1 MQVTETLTDGLKR
14 GFAVVV
20 PAADVESRRS
30 KRVAELSRTINLPG
44 FRPGKV
50 PTAVVVSR
58 YGKAIIAE
66 VLEDSVQEATQQV
79 LTERG
84 LRAAVQPKVEMV
96 NADPAKDIAFNLD
109 VELLPEITMPD
120 FAALEI
126 TRLKAEPAEEQIT
139 SQLDGLAQRQRTLE
153 EIAETRPA
161 AKGEFLTLDFE
172 GKIDGVAFPGGKAE
186 GMDVEVAGP
195 GFIPGFT
202 EQLEGLA
209 PGEKRQLKVSFPA
222 EYGAADLA
230 GKDATFDVIAHK
242 LKRGVV
248 PAVDEELAKKI
259 GFESLDELKTTIKS
273 GLQRELDRI
282 ARLRVK
288 RELLDALAGKVDFPV
303 PESMVEGEFGQIWQ
317 RIEADR
323 KAGHLD
329 AEDAGKDEETL
340 KKDYRAIAERRVR
353 LGLLLAEIGRANSIT
368 VAQDELARAMRA
380 EASRY
385 PGQEQKVMEF
395 FQKNPQAIESVRAP
409 LFEEKVVDYVLE
421 LAKVTDKTVT
431 PEELAKDP
439 DEATPDAAAKD
450 AAAKEPAAGTPAEG

>member
-109 VELLPEITMPD
+109 VELLPEIAMPD

-126 TRLKAEPAEEQIT
+126 TRLKAEPTEEQIT
-139 SQLDGLAQRQRTLE
+139 SQLDSLAQRQRTLE

-230 GKDATFDVIAHK
+230 GKDATFDVAAHK

-259 GFESLDELKTTIKS
+259 GFENLDELKSTIKS
-273 GLQRELDRI
+273 GMQRELDRI

-288 RELLDALAGKVDFPV
+288 RELLDALAAKVDFPV
-303 PESMVEGEFGQIWQ
+303 PGSMVEGEFGQIWQ

-340 KKDYRAIAERRVR
+340 KKDYHAIAERRVR

-380 EASRY
+380 EAARY

-439 DEATPDAAAKD
+439 DEAAPDVAAKD
-450 AAAKEPAAGTPAEG
+450 AAAKEPAAETPAEG